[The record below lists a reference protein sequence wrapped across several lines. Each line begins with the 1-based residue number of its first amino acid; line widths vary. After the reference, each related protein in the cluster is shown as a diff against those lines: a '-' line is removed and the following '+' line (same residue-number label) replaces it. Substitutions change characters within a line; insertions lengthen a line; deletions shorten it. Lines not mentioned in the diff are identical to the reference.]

1 MGIYKK
7 YVDVIARHYADGR
20 TIPLAIWWSEGRL
33 YEIDRV
39 LDVRPCASLK
49 AGGAGIRY
57 TCRIQGH
64 EKYIWR
70 EEDRWFV
77 EAKGNKINTE

>member
-1 MGIYKK
+1 LDYKR
-7 YVDVIARHYADGR
+7 YVEMVVRFTEDG
-20 TIPLAIWWSEGRL
+20 TLLPLAVRWAPGEI
-33 YEIDRV
+33 YEIDKIT
-39 LDVRPCASLK
+39 DIRPCASLK

-57 TCRIQGH
+57 TCYIHGY

-77 EAKGNKINTE
+77 EVKGVKENS